1 MKYISEK
8 SQDWLGTLV
17 YQNRIIE
24 AHKKECEHSKNGF
37 IVVDCVAS
45 LISAENA
52 GRIAFNAHIANRY
65 RSCKPSEMP
74 RWVTQ
79 SSHLERCFDQGWA
92 KQEAKITKEKQ

>member
-8 SQDWLGTLV
+8 DQDWLGTLV
-17 YQNRIIE
+17 FQNRIIE

-52 GRIAFNAHIANRY
+52 GRMAFSAHVANGY
-65 RSCKPSEMP
+65 RSCKASEMP

-79 SSHLERCFDQGWA
+79 SKHLEQSFSQGWA
-92 KQEAKITKEKQ
+92 KQEIGRDK